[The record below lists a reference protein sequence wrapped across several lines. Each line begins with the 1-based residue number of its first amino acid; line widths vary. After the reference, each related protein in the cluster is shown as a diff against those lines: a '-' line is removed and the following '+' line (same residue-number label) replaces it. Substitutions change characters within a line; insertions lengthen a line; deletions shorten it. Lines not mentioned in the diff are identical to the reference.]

1 MKLSL
6 DQIAR
11 IRKSLRAQASKLGI
25 GPKQHDVYL
34 ATLAKQGADAAL
46 VAATKGLDLTSTQ
59 LEDARKIFTGVAFKE
74 ATHAVTKKRD
84 R

>member
-1 MKLSL
+1 MKHSG
-6 DQIAR
+6 DHIAT
-11 IRKSLRAQASKLGI
+11 IRKSLRAQAAILGI

-59 LEDARKIFTGVAFKE
+59 LEDARKIFTGIAFKE
-74 ATHAVTKKRD
+74 ASHAVTKKKK
-84 R
+84 